1 MAVIY
6 SRANPDMPKPTAA
19 KPVRKG
25 EPTQRRLIPR
35 LFRLIALLSAPEG
48 QTYARLAQALE
59 VVDRTVKR
67 DVAFL
72 RSIGLTI
79 DTNRA
84 LGSLRLNLP
93 ASAITDVGQ
102 ALYNMAGMLAMA
114 VQASNPVTAVPT
126 VSTPP
131 PPSPPAPNPAQLR
144 RRQLATEHAAL
155 QEAIL
160 ACARRHTVVTRA
172 TIIADCRLAP
182 AAATVALR
190 RLCQDGILA
199 RQGETRGTTYR
210 LAK

>member
-6 SRANPDMPKPTAA
+6 SRSNPDPPKPLAA

-48 QTYARLAQALE
+48 QSYARLAQALE

-79 DTNRA
+79 DTNRT

-93 ASAITDVGQ
+93 ASATTDVGQ

-114 VQASNPVTAVPT
+114 VQASSRGAAVPT

-131 PPSPPAPNPAQLR
+131 PPSPPAPTPAQLR
-144 RRQLATEHAAL
+144 RHQLAAEHAAL

-160 ACARRHTVVTRA
+160 ACVRRHPVITRA
-172 TIIADCRLAP
+172 FVMAHCQAGGYEATQVLGCLCRAGQL
-182 AAATVALR
+182 
-190 RLCQDGILA
+190 I
-199 RQGETRGTTYR
+199 RQGAGRGVTYR
-210 LAK
+210 LAE